1 MPSTLAPE
9 QSIGFLL
16 ADVSRLLRRDFD
28 RRVRAL
34 ALTQAQWRA
43 IAHLAR
49 EEGIKQAA
57 LADRLEVKP
66 ITLAR
71 LIDRMEAAGWVTRR
85 PDPDD
90 RRASLLYLTDK
101 VQPIL
106 DEMLTH
112 ADEAVSDLMTGVSS
126 SVRAELIN
134 ALLRMKQ
141 NLSEAEAAADARS
154 NGRTPQN
161 GAERKEPK
169 RRRAR

>member
-1 MPSTLAPE
+1 VPSLGPE

-49 EEGIKQAA
+49 EEGIKQAV

-90 RRASLLYLTDK
+90 RRAALLYLTDK

-106 DEMLTH
+106 DEMLAH
-112 ADEAVSDLMTGVSS
+112 GDAAVSDLMIGVSRS
-126 SVRAELIN
+126 SRDELVS

-141 NLSEAEAAADARS
+141 TLAEADAAADPRS
-154 NGRTPQN
+154 IGRITEN
-161 GAERKEPK
+161 VAEREESK